1 MKKLSVCL
9 VLLCALL
16 VSGVALTAF
25 ADFGTGAAVIATDVS
40 VIRTGLRGQKITFSD
55 ADIKSALVL
64 TDFKSATITKI
75 PPSSEGALF
84 LGGKRVGEGQVI
96 KRRDVATLTFMPA
109 SAEVSES
116 SFSFTVDGYCAGAEI
131 QCILR
136 FIDKVNYAPKTEDT
150 AVFTTQQEIS
160 VFGNLIATDP
170 EGDALEYI
178 TVSYPKRGELSVTC
192 DGKFTYTPDDGYT
205 GSDKFTYVVRD
216 EYGNYSEPTAVS
228 LKVTERMCNTVYAD
242 MTEREEYNAAV
253 AMTAINVMGGTIL
266 GDDVYFMPDVVVTR
280 AEFVAMA
287 LKARGIRADSTVSST
302 FFDDDSDIPVSLR
315 GYVATAQRLGV
326 AEGDFKDGKLTFAPN
341 EPITRYEAA
350 RIISKLIGA
359 NTDDSEESIY
369 LHDESIPIWARAS
382 VAAMCT
388 LGVLDEGEDMS
399 ASVTRADTAKMLYR
413 IIE

>member
-9 VLLCALL
+9 TLVCILL
-16 VSGVALTAF
+16 VSLAATTAF
-25 ADFGTGAAVIATDVS
+25 ADFGTGAAVVATDVS
-40 VIRTGLRGQKITFSD
+40 VIRTGLRGQKITFTD

-96 KRRDVATLTFMPA
+96 KRRDVASLSFMPA

-116 SFSFTVDGYCAGAEI
+116 GFSFTVDGYGGGAEI

-150 AVFTTQQEIS
+150 AVFTTQQEIC
-160 VFGNLIATDP
+160 VFGSLIATDP

-178 TVSYPKRGELSVTC
+178 TVSYPKRGELTVTS
-192 DGKFTYTPDDGYT
+192 DGKFTYTPNDDYT
-205 GSDKFTYVVRD
+205 GTDRFTYVVRD
-216 EYGNYSEPTAVS
+216 EYGNYSEPTEVN
-228 LKVTERMCNTVYAD
+228 LKVTERMCSTVYAD

-287 LKARGIRADSTVSST
+287 LKARGIKADSTVSST
-302 FFDDDSDIPVSLR
+302 FFDDDSDIPTSLR
-315 GYVATAQRLGV
+315 GYVATAQRLGI
-326 AEGDFKDGKLTFAPN
+326 AEGDFKSGKLTFAPN

-359 NTDDSEESIY
+359 NTEDSEESIY
-369 LHDESIPIWARAS
+369 LSDESIPIWARAS

-388 LGVLDEGEDMS
+388 LGVLDEGDDMS
-399 ASVTRADTAKMLYR
+399 AAVTRADTAKMLYR
-413 IIE
+413 IID